1 MNVLRFMIMPNS
13 TIEIS
18 NWTISVEL
26 WLHFAYLE
34 RVEC

>member
-1 MNVLRFMIMPNS
+1 MMPNI

-26 WLHFAYLE
+26 WLQFAYLKE
-34 RVEC
+34 VE